1 VELSAA
7 AILLALRVLR
17 EGKASAGQIASH
29 FRHLAA
35 LKHHDQFAALQERLV
50 RNSPELIEQLA
61 RLSVESTF
69 VPVCC
74 SECETRFRV
83 HAWQM
88 GHASGC
94 PICDSGIVLSHRFA
108 DLAADEPQ
116 HLRAAET
123 PPHYRAGTTSG
134 RFAHFELIAPLGR
147 GGMGKVYEALNR
159 KHHRRVAL
167 KLLNLHPLEPR
178 RASWQRLLREASLA
192 SSILHPHI
200 VKVYD
205 MGLAEGVPFV
215 EMEFMPAGSLRQ
227 LVEREGPL
235 KWRHGC
241 RLLSEVLSGLAMA
254 HQHGV
259 IHRDLKPSNVLLGPQ
274 GHARLADFGLCK
286 LLEET
291 TSTTTGKLIGSPH
304 FMAPEQWKGSQV
316 GPWTDIY
323 AAGLILYYVLSAH
336 TAFEGENALSVMYKH
351 LHFAVPDVR
360 EWAPQIP
367 GELDRIIRKAAAK
380 EPSDRFTSAEQF
392 RSALEDLL

>member
-1 VELSAA
+1 
-7 AILLALRVLR
+7 
-17 EGKASAGQIASH
+17 
-29 FRHLAA
+29 
-35 LKHHDQFAALQERLV
+35 
-50 RNSPELIEQLA
+50 
-61 RLSVESTF
+61 
-69 VPVCC
+69 
-74 SECETRFRV
+74 
-83 HAWQM
+83 
-88 GHASGC
+88 
-94 PICDSGIVLSHRFA
+94 
-108 DLAADEPQ
+108 
-116 HLRAAET
+116 
-123 PPHYRAGTTSG
+123 
-134 RFAHFELIAPLGR
+134 
-147 GGMGKVYEALNR
+147 MGKVYEALNR

-178 RASWQRLLREASLA
+178 RASWQRLLREASLP

-235 KWRHGC
+235 KWRHAC

-254 HQHGV
+254 HKHKV
-259 IHRDLKPSNVLLGPQ
+259 VHRDLKPSNVLLDPQ
-274 GHARLADFGLCK
+274 GHAKLADFGLCK

-380 EPSDRFTSAEQF
+380 DPSDRFASAEQF